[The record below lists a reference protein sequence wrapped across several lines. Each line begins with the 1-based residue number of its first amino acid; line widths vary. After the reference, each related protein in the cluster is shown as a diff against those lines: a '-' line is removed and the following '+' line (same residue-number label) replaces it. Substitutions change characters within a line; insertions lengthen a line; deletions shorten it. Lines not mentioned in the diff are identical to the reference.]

1 MQVRGTTFVEGFE
14 PLSRVFENV
23 AGQLLWLGGHSGIG
37 DMGVAWTMPRN
48 SCALLVG
55 TDR

>member
-14 PLSRVFENV
+14 PLSRVFENA

-37 DMGVAWTMPRN
+37 DMGVA
-48 SCALLVG
+48 
-55 TDR
+55 